1 MCALN
6 RQCLH
11 GVTLLMDPE
20 VPCGVTLAFTERT
33 GGFSEG
39 EFASLNLGSRC
50 GDNLQQVQKNRLLVL
65 EALGAGE
72 LFSQLLIPHQVHGS
86 KVVCLT
92 SNTSEAFELAKAEA
106 EAGADAI
113 VCTVQNTPVML
124 AFADCVPVILVAPG
138 GFAVAHSGWKGTIA
152 RISAR
157 ATEAL
162 CQATGAKPSEV
173 KAYIGP
179 HIGSA
184 DYEVSLELIQM
195 FSQEFGPGV
204 VDRASGER
212 YLDLGYAVRSA
223 LVDAGVRASAIE
235 EVTDSTASTTERF
248 FSYRAEHGKCGRH
261 AAVAYMASK

>member
-33 GGFSEG
+33 GGFSKG

-50 GDNLQQVQKNRLLVL
+50 GDNLQHVQKNRQLVL

-72 LFSQLLIPHQVHGS
+72 HFSRLLVPYQVHGS
-86 KVVCLT
+86 TVVCL
-92 SNTSEAFELAKAEA
+92 SSDTSEAFEQAKTEA
-106 EAGADAI
+106 EAGADAV
-113 VCTVQNTPVML
+113 VCTVQNTPVLL

-152 RISAR
+152 RISACT
-157 ATEAL
+157 TEVL

-184 DYEVSLELIQM
+184 DYEVSSELI
-195 FSQEFGPGV
+195 GPNV

-212 YLDLGYAVRSA
+212 YLDLGYAVRAA
-223 LVDAGVRASAIE
+223 LIDAGVRESAIE
-235 EVTDSTASTTERF
+235 EVTDSTASTTARF

-261 AAVAYMASK
+261 AAVAYMAAK

>member
-33 GGFSEG
+33 GGFSKG
-39 EFASLNLGSRC
+39 EFASLNLGGRC
-50 GDNLQQVQKNRLLVL
+50 GDNLQHVQKNRQLVL

-72 LFSQLLIPHQVHGS
+72 HFSRLLIPHQVHGS
-86 KVVCLT
+86 TVVCL
-92 SNTSEAFELAKAEA
+92 SSDTSEAFEQAKTEA

-113 VCTVQNTPVML
+113 VCTVQNTPVLL

-152 RISAR
+152 RISACT
-157 ATEAL
+157 TEAL

-173 KAYIGP
+173 K
-179 HIGSA
+179 HILDRILAVLITRFLLSLFRCFRKSLVPMWWTVHLARGTSIL
-184 DYEVSLELIQM
+184 DMLLEL
-195 FSQEFGPGV
+195 
-204 VDRASGER
+204 R
-212 YLDLGYAVRSA
+212 
-223 LVDAGVRASAIE
+223 
-235 EVTDSTASTTERF
+235 
-248 FSYRAEHGKCGRH
+248 
-261 AAVAYMASK
+261 

>member
-50 GDNLQQVQKNRLLVL
+50 GDNLQQVQKNRQLVL
-65 EALGAGE
+65 EALGAGK

-92 SNTSEAFELAKAEA
+92 SNTSEAFELAQAEA

-157 ATEAL
+157 ATE
-162 CQATGAKPSEV
+162 V

-179 HIGSA
+179 HIGGA
-184 DYEVSLELIQM
+184 DYEVSPELIQM

-212 YLDLGYAVRSA
+212 YLDLGYAVRAA

-235 EVTDSTASTTERF
+235 EVADSTASTTERF